1 MTPQARGQLLQKL
14 GELFYR
20 EMDTL
25 AAVEALDNGK
35 AFAMAKGDVAMS
47 ADCFKYYGG
56 WADKIHGKVIETDD
70 FSFRYTRHESIG
82 VCGQIIPWN
91 FPLLMVAWKIG
102 PAIATGNVVVL
113 KTAEQTP
120 LSALVA
126 AKLIVEAGFPPG
138 VINIISGF
146 GKTAGAAIAS
156 HMGIDKVAFTGST
169 VTGRSIM
176 KAAASSNLKKVTL
189 ELGGKSPTIIFNDAN
204 LDAAIDWANFGIY
217 FNHGTSGYVI
227 FLTSQVNVAVPG
239 LVFMS
244 RKIFTTHSSRNSLPE
259 QRRPSLAIH
268 SKPRQSRARK
278 SQNSNSRVSWTTSNL
293 VKMRVPK
300 LNSAV
305 NVMAKK
311 DISFNPLFS
320 LVSTRK

>member
-20 EMDTL
+20 EIETL

-35 AFAMAKGDVAMS
+35 AFAIAKGDVAMS
-47 ADCFKYYGG
+47 ADCLKYYGG
-56 WADKIHGKVIETDD
+56 WSDKIHGKVVETDD

-91 FPLLMVAWKIG
+91 FPLLMWAWKIG
-102 PAIATGNVVVL
+102 PAVATGNVVVL

-146 GKTAGAAIAS
+146 GKTAGAAISS
-156 HMGIDKVAFTGST
+156 HMGVDKVAFTGST
-169 VTGRSIM
+169 ITGRSIM
-176 KAAASSNLKKVTL
+176 KAAADSNLKKVTL
-189 ELGGKSPTIIFNDAN
+189 ELGGKSPTIVFNDAD

-217 FNHGTSGYVI
+217 FNHGISPNHPAYNRPMLLRW
-227 FLTSQVNVAVPG
+227 LTNLRPRRY
-239 LVFMS
+239 L
-244 RKIFTTHSSRNSLPE
+244 RKI
-259 QRRPSLAIH
+259 RRKIH
-268 SKPRQSRARK
+268 RPR
-278 SQNSNSRVSWTTSNL
+278 
-293 VKMRVPK
+293 
-300 LNSAV
+300 
-305 NVMAKK
+305 
-311 DISFNPLFS
+311 
-320 LVSTRK
+320 

>member
-1 MTPQARGQLLQKL
+1 MVGPDKPDRPLRGLANAGFRNGKVICSVQEATEKDVDIAVDAARKAYDDYHGEWRSMSPGKRGDLLYKL

-35 AFAMAKGDVAMS
+35 AFTMAKGDVAMS
-47 ADCFKYYGG
+47 ADVLKYYGG

-70 FSFRYTRHESIG
+70 YSFRYTRHESVG

-91 FPLLMVAWKIG
+91 FPLLMWAWKIG
-102 PAIATGNVVVL
+102 PAVATGNTVVL

-120 LSALVA
+120 LSGLVA
-126 AKLIVEAGFPPG
+126 AKLLVEAGFPPG
-138 VINIISGF
+138 VVNILSGF

-156 HMGIDKVAFTGST
+156 HMSVDKVAFTGST

-189 ELGGKSPTIIFNDAN
+189 ELGGKSPTIVFNDAD

-217 FNHGTSGYVI
+217 FNHGNKSPN
-227 FLTSQVNVAVPG
+227 FLVQSDSFRAMLLRWIPNLRT
-239 LVFMS
+239 
-244 RKIFTTHSSRNSLPE
+244 
-259 QRRPSLAIH
+259 RRHL
-268 SKPRQSRARK
+268 
-278 SQNSNSRVSWTTSNL
+278 
-293 VKMRVPK
+293 
-300 LNSAV
+300 
-305 NVMAKK
+305 
-311 DISFNPLFS
+311 
-320 LVSTRK
+320 